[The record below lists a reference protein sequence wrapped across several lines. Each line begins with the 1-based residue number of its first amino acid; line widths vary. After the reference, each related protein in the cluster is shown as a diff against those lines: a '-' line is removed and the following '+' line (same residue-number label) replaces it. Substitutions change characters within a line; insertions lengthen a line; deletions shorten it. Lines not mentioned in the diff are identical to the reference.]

1 MLRHNRPNMEW
12 SYTIDAGILTSG
24 TPADDFHRAIM
35 RVETNITRSEISI
48 QFDLTENLSMS
59 FAIKVRN
66 QSKVL
71 IGRGKTDTK
80 ASATLLLRL

>member
-1 MLRHNRPNMEW
+1 
-12 SYTIDAGILTSG
+12 
-24 TPADDFHRAIM
+24 M